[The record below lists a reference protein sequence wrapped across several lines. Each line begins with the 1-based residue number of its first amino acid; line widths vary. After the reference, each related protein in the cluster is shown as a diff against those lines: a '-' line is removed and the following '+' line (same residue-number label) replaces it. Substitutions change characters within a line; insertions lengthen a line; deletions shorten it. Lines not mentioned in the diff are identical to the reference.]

1 MASPIIRGLAQKSS
15 TQYRH
20 GTGGSRECVAPV
32 LQAQDRDVRLP
43 YAGIWRLLPVSYTR
57 RALREPVARRGY
69 SPMGPHTTSGHSNTS
84 PVARSGPE
92 RISPTPGTGRDL
104 GGERRVLHVFWL
116 SPRPARYGY
125 RQVSENDGW
134 RVFGLLP
141 VSHGRGPP
149 LTVFVARLEVSAGL
163 TRGATQQRVV
173 ELFSP
178 NLTTVQFLLRLPS
191 PSAALAL
198 LCRPSAR
205 TLQSYSA
212 QRVTVR

>member
-1 MASPIIRGLAQKSS
+1 VCSPGPASPGPRCALALRGHLEVV
-15 TQYRH
+15 
-20 GTGGSRECVAPV
+20 TGFLYTPGPERARRSA
-32 LQAQDRDVRLP
+32 
-43 YAGIWRLLPVSYTR
+43 RLLPD
-57 RALREPVARRGY
+57 
-69 SPMGPHTTSGHSNTS
+69 GPHTTLGHSNTS